1 MLDAEVGDELHYQE
15 LTGTTSASLPDD
27 LAHFPHS
34 PEAFE
39 LCSDSNLRLTLQKV
53 WKPQELE
60 LVLYLTNQNQSNASI
75 SDVCSTLDPP
85 SNLVALFDC
94 SSENK
99 LQNECIGHLD
109 WVRKFIFLLT
119 IPFALFPFCTLLSMN
134 TVAGLMYEI
143 LFYFYFILFFF
154 ASLFFFL
161 SADDQ
166 LSLCLSLCDKPK
178 PFLSI
183 GSQLSLGHKH
193 AKKELSQYPAIL
205 TDQAW

>member
-1 MLDAEVGDELHYQE
+1 MIPLLISDHFQERHLLDAEVGDELHYQE

-109 WVRKFIFLLT
+109 WVRKFIFLLK
-119 IPFALFPFCTLLSMN
+119 ISFALCPFCTLLSMN

-143 LFYFYFILFFF
+143 LFYFYFIYFFLLVCCCFFF
-154 ASLFFFL
+154 FYQRMINSLYV
-161 SADDQ
+161 
-166 LSLCLSLCDKPK
+166 CL
-178 PFLSI
+178 FAI
-183 GSQLSLGHKH
+183 SQNRFCR
-193 AKKELSQYPAIL
+193 
-205 TDQAW
+205 